1 MNKCFAF
8 LKKHGCDILD
18 YCTELYTYTH
28 SHSARQ
34 TSVQFSKQDAA
45 NFRTLACWVDIFF
58 ADKESMEASF
68 ILHCGRSKDQ
78 AQQLYH
84 RVST

>member
-8 LKKHGCDILD
+8 RSMGAIYWSIVPSYIHIPIVTQLGKRACNSLSRMQL
-18 YCTELYTYTH
+18 T
-28 SHSARQ
+28 
-34 TSVQFSKQDAA
+34 
-45 NFRTLACWVDIFF
+45 TLACWVDIFF